1 MEELN
6 KEKGYIESQRIELKQ
21 AEKSLQTQLNLL
33 KETREQELI
42 GKDFVL
48 RESQTKLMSE
58 K

>member
-21 AEKSLQTQLNLL
+21 AEKSLQTQLNLV

-42 GKDFVL
+42 EKDFVL

>member
-42 GKDFVL
+42 EKDFVL